1 MLNQKAFFVVLI
13 SVVVSKSW
21 AQNNISF
28 INGNTFLGYQA
39 GRNNQSGSANV
50 FIGSTAGYNNSN
62 GIANLFL
69 GQRAGYNNS
78 VGAYNTFIGSSSGE
92 NNSVGANN
100 NFIGNGAGLA
110 NTEGNFNVFI
120 GSEAGA
126 KNKRGGSNVHI
137 GSYAGRENL
146 EGSANTFIGHN
157 AGVPAGATLNNVTVL
172 GYNAL
177 ATASNSVILGS
188 NANVGIGTSAPN
200 AKLEI
205 TQGTAGSSGLRF
217 TNLTSSSTATALNQ
231 TKFLTVNAQG
241 DVVLGSL
248 SGSGRLAAEEGQW
261 KASGDNLVNTNAG
274 GVVIGPGVSNTP
286 AGYRLYVAD
295 GVLTEKVK
303 VAVKSTTDWSDRVFE
318 SGYRLRGLKEV
329 ERYINREKHLPGVP
343 SAEEV
348 VKEGNDLHRTDALLL
363 EKIEELTLYTIQLQ
377 KSNVSLQKKVYDL
390 VNVQKNQRKK
400 LAMLEEVL
408 FKKHNKRR

>member
-1 MLNQKAFFVVLI
+1 M
-13 SVVVSKSW
+13 
-21 AQNNISF
+21 
-28 INGNTFLGYQA
+28 
-39 GRNNQSGSANV
+39 

-348 VKEGNDLHRTDALLL
+348 VKEGVDVGQMQAKLL
-363 EKIEELTLYTIQLQ
+363 EKVEELTLYVIELKKQNDALKQ
-377 KSNVSLQKKVYDL
+377 KSSRLENRINRMQTKT
-390 VNVQKNQRKK
+390 RK
-400 LAMLEEVL
+400 
-408 FKKHNKRR
+408 